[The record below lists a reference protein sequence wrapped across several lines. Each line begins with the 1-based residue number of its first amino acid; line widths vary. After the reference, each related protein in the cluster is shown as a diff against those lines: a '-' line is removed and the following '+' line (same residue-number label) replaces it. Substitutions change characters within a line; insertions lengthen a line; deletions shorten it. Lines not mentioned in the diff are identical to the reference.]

1 MRERGGKRMGKR
13 IEGEREEDKDGKER
27 ANLVGGVVA

>member
-13 IEGEREEDKDGKER
+13 IEDEREEDKDGKER